1 VGPELLRHCTRG
13 LTASIR
19 RIPQCQREKLSTEP
33 AISPG
38 APSVTTSTRLPGV
51 DVVSPASMSPASM
64 RWADVYVSG
73 LGPRDR
79 WLRPRGQISL
89 SDWIHLVIRIAQR
102 VPLLPFVWPFEP
114 LAPGCRSCA
123 PPASSLT
130 PRSAWAPR
138 PSAGSPGHN
147 HLEAGRDRALDL
159 HGLGR
164 LAKAAIGQP
173 LERLRDFRH
182 GGVVRA
188 AGDDE
193 APLFGPRPRRPGN
206 GRRDLGRL
214 ESGRTPR
221 HAPASRR
228 SLREGVRCAV

>member
-1 VGPELLRHCTRG
+1 MSSPRRRCPRRRCDGP
-13 LTASIR
+13 
-19 RIPQCQREKLSTEP
+19 
-33 AISPG
+33 
-38 APSVTTSTRLPGV
+38 TST
-51 DVVSPASMSPASM
+51 SPAWARGTDGFAHVGRSPFRIGSIL
-64 RWADVYVSG
+64 SFG
-73 LGPRDR
+73 LLSACRCCRSCGRSSR
-79 WLRPRGQISL
+79 WL
-89 SDWIHLVIRIAQR
+89 
-102 VPLLPFVWPFEP
+102 
-114 LAPGCRSCA
+114 LACRSCA